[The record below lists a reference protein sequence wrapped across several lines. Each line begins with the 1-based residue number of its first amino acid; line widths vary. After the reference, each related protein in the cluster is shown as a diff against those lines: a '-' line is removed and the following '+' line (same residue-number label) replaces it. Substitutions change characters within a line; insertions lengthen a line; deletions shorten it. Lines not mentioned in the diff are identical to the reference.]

1 MFRTEKREVIVIAAI
16 AALILLVVV
25 PATVAAATSFLAED
39 FQSGNLNKW
48 TVSNHQEAA

>member
-1 MFRTEKREVIVIAAI
+1 MFQTEKREVIVIAAI
-16 AALILLVVV
+16 AVLVILAVV
-25 PATVAAATSFLAED
+25 PATAAAATLFADD